1 MLTEVSSV
9 TADLFEKLIEKDQF
23 KSDIFVMGDS
33 LWGLS
38 TRKEKTDVKGQ
49 GFRCE
54 ATEGTEILKSE
65 WRIAEVKKWD
75 AEKKSVCV
83 SVWKFHI

>member
-33 LWGLS
+33 L
-38 TRKEKTDVKGQ
+38 
-49 GFRCE
+49 
-54 ATEGTEILKSE
+54 
-65 WRIAEVKKWD
+65 
-75 AEKKSVCV
+75 
-83 SVWKFHI
+83 